1 MTMKSLPLIKQIDM
15 AHSKKFNINYHFDAG
30 HGWFEVSND
39 KVLRV
44 GLRGDNFSH
53 FSYAKLVGFTPTYYL
68 EHDCDWL
75 TFLKAANFKE
85 YEIEINEID
94 DGLDSPIRSYSNI
107 QGK

>member
-1 MTMKSLPLIKQIDM
+1 MDGLKYQTTRCFVSALEVMTSVTLAI
-15 AHSKKFNINYHFDAG
+15 
-30 HGWFEVSND
+30 
-39 KVLRV
+39 
-44 GLRGDNFSH
+44 
-53 FSYAKLVGFTPTYYL
+53 AKLVGFTPTYYL